1 MIDVKQA
8 EAIVLKEK
16 RKPATEKIPLQ
27 EATGRVLAEDIVA
40 DRDLPPYD
48 RVTMDGIAINYN
60 AIEKGIKE
68 FTVKGTQA
76 AGDDYI
82 EIDSESE
89 CIEIMTG
96 AALPESADTI
106 IRYEDVDIANGIAK
120 LKTDKIN
127 RGQNIHKKG
136 SDKREK
142 QILAKAGRIITP
154 AEINTAA
161 SVGMAEIVVSKLPRV
176 AIVSTGNELVAI
188 DEQPSKFQIRR
199 SNGYALAFVL
209 QHYKIQADIVHINDD
224 EAALDNVINRLLKN
238 NDVLILSGG
247 VSMGKYDH
255 LPKIFKQL
263 QINELFHK
271 VKQRPGKP
279 FWFGVGHDHK
289 PVFAF
294 PGNPVSAFMCM
305 YRYFVPWLQRSL
317 GLEDSKP
324 LYAVLSEDY
333 SFKPELQYFLQ
344 VQLSSDEDGTL
355 IAKPEEGNGSGDFTN
370 LLYTDAFMELP
381 AEQTNFKKGE
391 AYRIWPFKPIT

>member
-76 AGDDYI
+76 AGDDFI
-82 EIDSESE
+82 EIDSENE

-127 RGQNIHKKG
+127 CGQNIHKKG

-142 QILAKAGRIITP
+142 QILAKAGRVITP

-176 AIVSTGNELVAI
+176 TIVSTGNELVAI
-188 DEQPSKFQIRR
+188 DEQPNKFQIRR
-199 SNGYALAFVL
+199 SNGYALASVL

-224 EAALDNVINRLLKN
+224 ETALDNVISRLLKN

-255 LPKIFKQL
+255 LPEIFKQL
-263 QINELFHK
+263 HVNELFHK

-305 YRYFVPWLQRSL
+305 YRYFVPWLQHSL
-317 GLEDSKP
+317 GLEGSKP

-333 SFKPELQYFLQ
+333 NFKPELQYFLQ
-344 VQLSSDEDGTL
+344 VQLSSDEDGIL

-381 AEQTNFKKGE
+381 AEQTNFKKGQ
-391 AYRIWPFKPIT
+391 AYRIWPFKPII